1 MSTVVCQQLNSLG
14 SQLKE
19 TRTLSLKF
27 KSNNGE
33 TNQNSSNP
41 NMGNWNFLQSL
52 SNTSQNPK
60 SSSYSHPMA
69 KQSSPKLTNK
79 SLEMCTENLG
89 SETGSDTTE
98 ITDFYLSSL
107 ELDRVEDPTTGAQN
121 LRQNLKSRKLINSP
135 RNFPPPLTTI
145 SGTSAMLVQT
155 HREGG
160 RVIIQA
166 VEATSR
172 PVTCLRAERSD
183 GRLRLC
189 VLKDCCDIEEVEE
202 EEEEEE
208 REEESG
214 VCERE
219 DMKGNSLDDR
229 GKMGMENFRRV
240 EACKFV
246 GYGNRRISFGIWVN
260 LLRKNFCYTSSII
273 YMLLD
278 MFETIHEAA
287 QDPSHIKRERKHGYE
302 HERVREQERKYL
314 RV

>member
-1 MSTVVCQQLNSLG
+1 MSTVVFQQLNSLG

-33 TNQNSSNP
+33 TNHNSSNP

-69 KQSSPKLTNK
+69 NQTSPKLTTK

-98 ITDFYLSSL
+98 ITDFSLSSL

-121 LRQNLKSRKLINSP
+121 LRQNLKSRKLMDSP

-166 VEATSR
+166 VEATSW

-189 VLKDCCDIEEVEE
+189 FLKDCCDIEEVENEANE
-202 EEEEEE
+202 EEEEEDDFE
-208 REEESG
+208 EEEESEEESG

-219 DMKGNSLDDR
+219 DMKGNSLDGG

-246 GYGNRRISFGIWVN
+246 GYGNRRLCNWGAFGVA
-260 LLRKNFCYTSSII
+260 TS
-273 YMLLD
+273 
-278 MFETIHEAA
+278 
-287 QDPSHIKRERKHGYE
+287 
-302 HERVREQERKYL
+302 
-314 RV
+314 